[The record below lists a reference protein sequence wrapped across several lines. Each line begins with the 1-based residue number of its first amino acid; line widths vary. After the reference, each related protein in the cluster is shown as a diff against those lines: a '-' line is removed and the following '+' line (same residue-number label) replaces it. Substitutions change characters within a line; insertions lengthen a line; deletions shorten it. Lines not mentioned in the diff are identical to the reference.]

1 MTVRSAA
8 IGSDW
13 FLNGLAGLQARE
25 LKTQK
30 ELSSGTRVSTAA
42 DDPAAAGA
50 LLRLGP
56 ELAEAETYQSNLG
69 KVQAEV
75 SAGDSAIGAAINLV
89 QSAQS
94 IAVRGASSTTTA
106 AERQSFAAQVQ
117 TLQQQMVA
125 LADTEV
131 GGRYIFGGDADETAP
146 YQYNAASANG
156 VDAAGP
162 AVSTRTIVNPDGV
175 TVFQPLTAAG
185 IFDSPGS
192 SQNPAN
198 AFGALKNLADALA
211 ANDPA
216 AVGNALSSLGDVS
229 DLLNQ
234 QQAYYGAAGDRI
246 SAEQTAVGGQI
257 TNLNTEIAGL
267 RDADVT
273 QDATDLAAES
283 TAQQAALAAQAA
295 IPRKSL
301 FDYLG

>member
-1 MTVRSAA
+1 MTVRSAT
-8 IGSDW
+8 IGADW
-13 FLNGLAGLQARE
+13 FLNGLAELQARE

-30 ELSSGTRVSTAA
+30 ELSSGTRVTTAA

-106 AERQSFAAQVQ
+106 AERQSFAGQVQ
-117 TLQQQMVA
+117 TLEQQMVA
-125 LADTEV
+125 LADTQT

-162 AVSTRTIVNPDGV
+162 AVSTRSIVNPDGV

-185 IFDSPGS
+185 IFDSQSGG
-192 SQNPAN
+192 N

-229 DLLNQ
+229 DLLNRQ
-234 QQAYYGAAGDRI
+234 QVYYGAAGDRI
-246 SAEQTAVGGQI
+246 SAEQTAVGGRI

-267 RDADVT
+267 RDADIT

>member
-1 MTVRSAA
+1 MTVRSAT

-13 FLNGLAGLQARE
+13 FLNGLAELQARE

-30 ELSSGTRVSTAA
+30 ELSSGIRVSTAA

-56 ELAEAETYQSNLG
+56 ELAAAETYQSNLG

-75 SAGDSAIGAAINLV
+75 SAGDSAIGSAINLV

-106 AERQSFAAQVQ
+106 AERQSFAGQVQ
-117 TLQQQMVA
+117 TLEQQMVA
-125 LADTEV
+125 LADTET

-162 AVSTRTIVNPDGV
+162 AVSTRAIVNPDGV
-175 TVFQPLTAAG
+175 TVFQPLTAQT
-185 IFDSPGS
+185 IFDSSGGS
-192 SQNPAN
+192 N

-229 DLLNQ
+229 DWLNRQ
-234 QQAYYGAAGDRI
+234 QVYYGAAGDRL
-246 SAEQTAVGGQI
+246 SAEQTAVTGQI
-257 TNLNTEIAGL
+257 TNLKTEIAGL
-267 RDADVT
+267 SDADVT

>member
-1 MTVRSAA
+1 MTVRSAT
-8 IGSDW
+8 IGADW
-13 FLNGLAGLQARE
+13 FLNGLAELQARE

-30 ELSSGTRVSTAA
+30 ELSSGTRVTTAA

-75 SAGDSAIGAAINLV
+75 SAGDSAIAAAINLV

-106 AERQSFAAQVQ
+106 AERQSFAGQVQ
-117 TLQQQMVA
+117 TLEQQMVA
-125 LADTEV
+125 LADTET
-131 GGRYIFGGDADETAP
+131 GGRYIFGGDADGTAP

-162 AVSTRTIVNPDGV
+162 AVSTRSIVNPDGV

-185 IFDSPGS
+185 IFDSPSGG
-192 SQNPAN
+192 N

-229 DLLNQ
+229 DLLNRQ
-234 QQAYYGAAGDRI
+234 QVYYGAAGDRI
-246 SAEQTAVGGQI
+246 SAEQTAVGGRI
-257 TNLNTEIAGL
+257 TNLNTEISGL
-267 RDADVT
+267 RDADIT
-273 QDATDLAAES
+273 QDATALAAES
-283 TAQQAALAAQAA
+283 TTQQAALAAQAA

>member
-1 MTVRSAA
+1 MTVRSAT

-13 FLNGLAGLQARE
+13 FLNGLAELQARE

-56 ELAEAETYQSNLG
+56 ELAAAETYQANLG

-75 SAGDSAIGAAINLV
+75 SAGDSAIGSAINLV
-89 QSAQS
+89 QTAQS
-94 IAVRGASSTTTA
+94 IASRGASSTTTA
-106 AERQSFAAQVQ
+106 AERQSFAGQVQ
-117 TLQQQMVA
+117 TLEQQLVA
-125 LADTEV
+125 LADTQS

-146 YQYNAASANG
+146 YQYNAASSNG
-156 VDAAGP
+156 ADGAGLP
-162 AVSTRTIVNPDGV
+162 LVTTQTIVNPDGV
-175 TVFQPLTAAG
+175 TVFQPLTAQT
-185 IFDSPGS
+185 IFDSPSG
-192 SQNPAN
+192 AN
-198 AFGALKNLADALA
+198 AFGALKNLTDALA

-216 AVGNALSSLGDVS
+216 AVGNALGALGDVS
-229 DLLNQ
+229 DALNRQ
-234 QQAYYGAAGDRI
+234 QVYYGAAGDRLA
-246 SAEQTAVGGQI
+246 AEQTAVTGQI
-257 TNLNTEIAGL
+257 TNLKTEISGL
-267 RDADVT
+267 SDADIT

>member
-1 MTVRSAA
+1 MTVRSATVGA
-8 IGSDW
+8 DW
-13 FLNGLAGLQARE
+13 FLNGLAELQARE

-106 AERQSFAAQVQ
+106 AERQSFAGQVQ
-117 TLQQQMVA
+117 TLEQQVVA
-125 LADTEV
+125 LADTET

-156 VDAAGP
+156 VDAAGT
-162 AVSTRTIVNPDGV
+162 AVSTRAIVNPDGV

-185 IFDSPGS
+185 IFDSQSG
-192 SQNPAN
+192 AN
-198 AFGALKNLADALA
+198 AFGALKNLADALS

-216 AVGNALSSLGDVS
+216 AVGSALSSLGDVS
-229 DLLNQ
+229 DWLNQ
-234 QQAYYGAAGDRI
+234 QQAYYGAAGDRL
-246 SAEQTAVGGQI
+246 SAEQTAVSGQI
-257 TNLNTEIAGL
+257 TNLKTEITGL
-267 RDADVT
+267 RDADIT
-273 QDATDLAAES
+273 QDATDLEAES

>member
-1 MTVRSAA
+1 MTVRSAT

-13 FLNGLAGLQARE
+13 FLNGLAELQARE

-30 ELSSGTRVSTAA
+30 ELSSGTRVSSAA

-56 ELAEAETYQSNLG
+56 ELAAAETYQSNLG

-75 SAGDSAIGAAINLV
+75 SAGDSAIGSAINLV
-89 QSAQS
+89 QTARS
-94 IAVRGASSTTTA
+94 IATRGASSTTTA
-106 AERQSFAAQVQ
+106 AERQSFAGQVQ
-117 TLQQQMVA
+117 TLQQQLVA
-125 LADTEV
+125 LADTQV

-162 AVSTRTIVNPDGV
+162 AVSTRAIVNPDGV
-175 TVFQPLTAAG
+175 TVFQPFTAEG
-185 IFDSPGS
+185 IFDSPTG
-192 SQNPAN
+192 PN
-198 AFGALKNLADALA
+198 AFGALKSLADALA

-229 DLLNQ
+229 DWLNR
-234 QQAYYGAAGDRI
+234 QQAYYGAAGDRL
-246 SAEQTAVGGQI
+246 SAEGTAVTGRI
-257 TNLNTEIAGL
+257 TNLKTEIAGL
-267 RDADVT
+267 RDADIA

>member
-1 MTVRSAA
+1 MTVRSAT

-13 FLNGLAGLQARE
+13 FLNGLAELQARE

-56 ELAEAETYQSNLG
+56 ELAAAETYQSNLG

-75 SAGDSAIGAAINLV
+75 SAGDSAIGSAINLV
-89 QSAQS
+89 QTAQS
-94 IAVRGASSTTTA
+94 IATRGASSTTTA
-106 AERQSFAAQVQ
+106 AERQSFAGQVQ
-117 TLQQQMVA
+117 TLEQQMVA
-125 LADTEV
+125 LADTQA

-146 YQYNAASANG
+146 YQYNATSANG

-162 AVSTRTIVNPDGV
+162 AVSTRAIVNPDGV
-175 TVFQPLTAAG
+175 TVFQPLTAEG
-185 IFDSPGS
+185 IFDSS
-192 SQNPAN
+192 SGN

-216 AVGNALSSLGDVS
+216 AAGNALSSLGDVS
-229 DLLNQ
+229 DWLNRQ
-234 QQAYYGAAGDRI
+234 EVYYGAAGDRI
-246 SAEQTAVGGQI
+246 SAEQTAVEGRI
-257 TNLNTEIAGL
+257 TNLKTEIAGL
-267 RDADVT
+267 SDADVT